1 MRRLTPI
8 VVEPTGSETGS
19 WVSGRGRSGGAHP
32 SLCSASICHLVG
44 RRCLGGGGSVSF
56 G

>member
-19 WVSGRGRSGGAHP
+19 GCPGAVAAEARTRRSARPVSVIWSD
-32 SLCSASICHLVG
+32 ASVLAAAA
-44 RRCLGGGGSVSF
+44 
-56 G
+56 